1 MWEHVDCIK
10 VFARMSPQGKAEV
23 IREMQKRKGDFVL
36 MCGDGGNGVGALK
49 QADVGLALLSGYGNA
64 NTTSNSKDVNATT
77 AAEDHTA
84 VTTAAEDHTAVTNG
98 TTSRHPT
105 EDSDAAEVALN
116 QQSKDVAKRAQ
127 GSAKNSE

>member
-84 VTTAAEDHTAVTNG
+84 VTNG